1 MLVTLAYVIISITT
15 NSTLNI
21 LKCCLSP
28 NSDEALSFYE
38 GLVSIDDANC
48 LLEAMHFLKNVK
60 WIVVENVPVELSNVR
75 YVEGEIFSTF
85 QILAFSDRK

>member
-1 MLVTLAYVIISITT
+1 MLVTLGYVIISITT

-21 LKCCLSP
+21 LKCLSP

-38 GLVSIDDANC
+38 GLVSIYDANC